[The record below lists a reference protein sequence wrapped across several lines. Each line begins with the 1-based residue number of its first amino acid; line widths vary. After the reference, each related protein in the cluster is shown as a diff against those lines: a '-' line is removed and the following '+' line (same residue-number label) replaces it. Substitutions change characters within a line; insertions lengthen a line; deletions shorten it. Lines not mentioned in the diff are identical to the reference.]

1 MTSIT
6 ERYDRDA
13 DAYLAWWAPVLEP
26 TALRVLDEVAEFVDG
41 DGSGLRLL
49 DLGAGTGALSIA
61 AAERW
66 PGLGVVGV
74 DASTGMLQVARREA
88 DRRLGRS
95 DAGRLELVAGLAD
108 RLPVP
113 DGAID
118 VVVSSF
124 VLQLVP
130 DRSRALAEIRRV
142 LRPGGILAFMTW
154 LASDEAFDPDEV
166 FNDVLDEMEV
176 AEPDEAEEAR
186 SGDFRSAAAA
196 AAQVRRAGFRD
207 VHARADRLEH
217 RYDPS
222 SYVDFLEHYAER
234 STFES
239 LAPDV
244 AAEVR
249 ARTAERLTGLPPE
262 RFTWQAP
269 IVTIVGRRPDR

>member
-1 MTSIT
+1 MTSIA

-13 DAYLAWWAPVLEP
+13 DAYLTWWAPVLEP
-26 TALRVLDEVAEFVDG
+26 AALRVLDEVAEFVDG

-130 DRSRALAEIRRV
+130 DGHAPCRDPAGPP
-142 LRPGGILAFMTW
+142 PGGIGVRPGSLGRDVR
-154 LASDEAFDPDEV
+154 SGQV
-166 FNDVLDEMEV
+166 FNDVLDEMEI
-176 AEPDEAEEAR
+176 AEPDEARRR

-196 AAQVRRAGFRD
+196 GAGPTRRFRD
-207 VHARADRLEH
+207 VRPGRQASAATTRR
-217 RYDPS
+217 RTWTPG
-222 SYVDFLEHYAER
+222 HYAER
-234 STFES
+234 STFD
-239 LAPDV
+239 LAPGWRPRSREDG
-244 AAEVR
+244 R
-249 ARTAERLTGLPPE
+249 APDRPPPSSSPG
-262 RFTWQAP
+262 RRPRDT
-269 IVTIVGRRPDR
+269 GRRPDR